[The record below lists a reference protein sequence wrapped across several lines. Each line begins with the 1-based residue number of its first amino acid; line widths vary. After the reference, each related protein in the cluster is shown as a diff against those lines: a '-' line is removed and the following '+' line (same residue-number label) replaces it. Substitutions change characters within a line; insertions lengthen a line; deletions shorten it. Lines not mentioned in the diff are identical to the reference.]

1 MCSRSEERRVGKE
14 CKITFPY
21 TSSDFFRYT
30 INDAIDNPVP
40 REDKKRIVAL
50 YQGRIDEVIRES
62 RRFAN

>member
-1 MCSRSEERRVGKE
+1 
-14 CKITFPY
+14 
-21 TSSDFFRYT
+21 
-30 INDAIDNPVP
+30 VP